1 MSKTTKQAQIIETLS
16 TKEGASIDEMMKLTG
31 WQKHTVRGVLSRVIK
46 KLEGFELSSEKQDAD
61 RRYYLKPTEEKG
73 NPNMSNQNPIINN
86 AIQANMNAMRD
97 MLEKAATLQKRA
109 AVTWMTVIIT
119 LPSAPSLTLIGCLAM
134 PKPYTK
140 RHSPSTGSE
149 ASPCRQGDLFQQP

>member
-61 RRYYLKPTEEKG
+61 RRYYLKPTEQKET
-73 NPNMSNQNPIINN
+73 
-86 AIQANMNAMRD
+86 QA
-97 MLEKAATLQKRA
+97 
-109 AVTWMTVIIT
+109 
-119 LPSAPSLTLIGCLAM
+119 
-134 PKPYTK
+134 
-140 RHSPSTGSE
+140 
-149 ASPCRQGDLFQQP
+149 

>member
-61 RRYYLKPTEEKG
+61 RRYYLKQTEKKDT
-73 NPNMSNQNPIINN
+73 
-86 AIQANMNAMRD
+86 QA
-97 MLEKAATLQKRA
+97 
-109 AVTWMTVIIT
+109 
-119 LPSAPSLTLIGCLAM
+119 
-134 PKPYTK
+134 
-140 RHSPSTGSE
+140 
-149 ASPCRQGDLFQQP
+149 